1 MHPETRLRPVF
12 VFTLLPF
19 DPFHSA
25 FMPHSRIRSA
35 LIKLARTSG
44 TISLLTLN
52 NETELG
58 LHLDSSHERA
68 RLLEMIAEI
77 TTTEHLAGRPLLS
90 SLVRI
95 KGTQGQADAFY
106 RLCERLG
113 LGEWRVLKQDENFLE
128 EQQRRARTFWRDDAH
143 YEEFLTLPPTVE
155 SEEEEDDAA

>member
-1 MHPETRLRPVF
+1 
-12 VFTLLPF
+12 
-19 DPFHSA
+19 
-25 FMPHSRIRSA
+25 MPQSRIRLA
-35 LIKLARTSG
+35 LIKLARSSG

-68 RLLEMIAEI
+68 RLLELLAEI

-90 SLVRI
+90 ALVRI

-113 LGEWRVLKQDENFLE
+113 LGEWRVLKQNETFLE
-128 EQQRRARTFWRDDAH
+128 DQQRRARTFWRDDAN
-143 YEEFLTLPPTVE
+143 YDELQVLPPSV
-155 SEEEEDDAA
+155 EEDEADEADKAADAG

>member
-1 MHPETRLRPVF
+1 
-12 VFTLLPF
+12 
-19 DPFHSA
+19 
-25 FMPHSRIRSA
+25 MPQSRIRLA
-35 LIKLARTSG
+35 LIKLARSSG

-68 RLLEMIAEI
+68 RLLEMLGEI
-77 TTTEHLAGRPLLS
+77 TAAEHLVGRPLLS

-113 LGEWRVLKQDENFLE
+113 LGEWRVLKQDEHFLE
-128 EQQRRARTFWRDDAH
+128 DQQRRARLFWRDDAN
-143 YEEFLTLPPTVE
+143 YDEFRTLPPAPVE
-155 SEEEEDDAA
+155 AEEEESDDLNS